1 MGPADLNDTTTTDSR
16 AARGKRKYNDISFHL
31 SFISLGR
38 MSCYFFI
45 PSVFLPLFSV
55 FFALLAWHGF
65 LAIIYFLL
73 DYFGS
78 AMLGEARPIFIL
90 YHYWRLKTGRISAEY
105 FNDLLAVLD
114 PNGGNEYTRDVF
126 RAGVITARACSAQGV
141 DADHSLDQVIATDNH
156 PSVRTPLQ
164 QPDSRLNAGSVG
176 NSSKS
181 KSSHAASVHASPLS
195 SRHSTPDDS
204 KAPRPDHL
212 DETEMSFIQKRP
224 LPNVPESGAVSF
236 SDDAIKE
243 EIGADQPSASGLK
256 KVHDQAPHSDSGL
269 GKSSDDL

>member
-1 MGPADLNDTTTTDSR
+1 MYVLSLFYLCWDST
-16 AARGKRKYNDISFHL
+16 SF
-31 SFISLGR
+31 SA
-38 MSCYFFI
+38 
-45 PSVFLPLFSV
+45 
-55 FFALLAWHGF
+55 FAPLAWHGF

-78 AMLGEARPIFIL
+78 AVLGEARPIFIL

-126 RAGVITARACSAQGV
+126 RAGVLTARACSAHGV
-141 DADHSLDQVIATDNH
+141 DAEQSLDQVIATDNH

-176 NSSKS
+176 GSSKS
-181 KSSHAASVHASPLS
+181 KKSRSTSGQTSPLS
-195 SRHSTPDDS
+195 SRHSTPDDP
-204 KAPRPDHL
+204 KAARPKHL
-212 DETEMSFIQKRP
+212 DDTEMSFIQKKP
-224 LPNVPESGAVSF
+224 LPNAPESDAVSV
-236 SDDAIKE
+236 SEETIKE
-243 EIGADQPSASGLK
+243 EVNSDQPSASGLK
-256 KVHDQAPHSDSGL
+256 RNRDQAFHSDSGL